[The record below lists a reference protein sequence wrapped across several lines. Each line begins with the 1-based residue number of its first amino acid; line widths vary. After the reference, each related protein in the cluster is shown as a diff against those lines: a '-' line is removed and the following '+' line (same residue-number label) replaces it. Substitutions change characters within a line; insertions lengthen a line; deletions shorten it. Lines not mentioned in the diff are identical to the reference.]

1 MIMHLPMQNN
11 WMLEQ
16 CILSITFESTT
27 KLEKKIKIK
36 NLRAIVQSITE
47 L

>member
-16 CILSITFESTT
+16 CIFSITYESTT
-27 KLEKKIKIK
+27 KKTKYQ
-36 NLRAIVQSITE
+36 N
-47 L
+47 